1 MERSRAGAFGL
12 SAVAVVAAVALGG
25 CGNGAP
31 PAAADPTASASPAA
45 PAEQAAPTW
54 PDPALTTVTTPKGV
68 REPVGPVDVVLQ
80 PEVEWFAGEEG
91 ISLEEAAAELQD
103 QQVFSAWA
111 ERAQAAAG
119 DRYSALAWGD
129 PEDDTVPPWVG
140 YTGTEL
146 PDGLLALAEELPFP
160 VELRGGAVLSD
171 AERERVLSVG
181 IDAFSADVGDR
192 AFSGG
197 GLDAPTGVL
206 SIDYIPDGA
215 RKRADDATAALV
227 VDAMVEALGRRAP
240 LAVEFHSDDRDPE
253 TTNPATWF
261 LPAGFVPDPAATSV
275 EVLVDEEGCTT
286 GQGAVDNTAP
296 PQVEVT
302 DAQVRI
308 AVSTYIR
315 KGAQGCPGHP
325 LAPLVVEL
333 GQPLGDRTLV
343 DVNGALGGGG
353 TPFGGNEVVPAAG

>member
-1 MERSRAGAFGL
+1 MRRSRARAFWL
-12 SAVAVVAAVALGG
+12 AAVAAATAVALSG

-31 PAAADPTASASPAA
+31 PAAADPTASASPSA

-54 PDPALTTVTTPKGV
+54 PDPALTTATVPKGV
-68 REPVGPVDVVLQ
+68 REPVEPTSDDNRF
-80 PEVEWFAGEEG
+80 EREWLAGEEG
-91 ISLEEAAAELQD
+91 ISLEEAAVEMQD
-103 QQVFSAWA
+103 QMLFSTWA
-111 ERAQAAAG
+111 ERVQAALG
-119 DRYSALAWGD
+119 DRYSAIAWGD
-129 PEDDTVPPWVG
+129 PDDDSVPPWVG

-146 PDGLLALAEELPFP
+146 PDGLLALAEELPYP

-192 AFSGG
+192 AVSGG

-215 RKRADDATAALV
+215 KKRADDATAALV
-227 VDAMVEALGRRAP
+227 VDAMVEALGRSAP
-240 LAVEFHSDDRDPE
+240 LTAEFHSDDRDPE
-253 TTNPATWF
+253 TTDPATWF

-275 EVLVDEEGCTT
+275 EVLVNEAGCTT
-286 GQGAVDNTAP
+286 GQGAAGNTAP

-353 TPFGGNEVVPAAG
+353 TPFGGNEVVPVAG